1 MPAATF
7 ANILLANDAFE
18 KPPVK
23 RRVAE
28 AAENRRVKLVAY
40 HALFREHRSDGKS
53 LRIFA
58 FSVPLR

>member
-28 AAENRRVKLVAY
+28 VAEKRRVKPTSY
-40 HALFREHRSDGKS
+40 HAQFSEPLSDRKS
-53 LRIFA
+53 LRLFA